1 MSEYELKTDNS
12 DTNNTNNTNDT
23 NDTESLITG
32 GSLYENN
39 YEKYKDN
46 MSSAITFFV
55 CGAIGIL
62 LLILNDTGIIHIVS
76 RSSSSSFIMINIVL
90 GILFIGFIVIGFWS
104 LKYSQRIKASAV
116 KENEECQK
124 INEWLDANINK
135 EDIENSYSG
144 DIPEEMK
151 YFNRTAYVKEQIM
164 KEFTEVNDDI
174 AQSISD
180 QFIEKTF

>member
-76 RSSSSSFIMINIVL
+76 RSSSSFIMINIVL

-104 LKYSQRIKASAV
+104 LKYSQRIKVSAV